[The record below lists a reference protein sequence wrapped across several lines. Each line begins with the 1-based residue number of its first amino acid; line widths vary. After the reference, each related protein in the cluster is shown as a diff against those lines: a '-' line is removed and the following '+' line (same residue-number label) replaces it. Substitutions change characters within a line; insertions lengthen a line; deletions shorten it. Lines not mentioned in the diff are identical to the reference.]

1 MRSALAAYCIGV
13 MLGSY
18 VIHLQASLLTNVCLA
33 VCCIGGQVRW
43 RRELKT
49 QPVKQ
54 RCLLLL
60 TGISVGLA
68 YHAAWGWQATAAR
81 LPQTLAGLDVVVT
94 GTVINLPQPGEVAAR
109 FLFRVKTGPE
119 PLRGARILLRDYDE
133 LAISGGQRWQF
144 TVRLQ
149 PPRGLANPGTFDYEA
164 WLLQQRIR
172 ATGYVRDPDTA
183 QRLGVNRLSLA
194 WWRQRV
200 ADRVARLAASD
211 PLLSMLLPALVLG
224 ERGQI
229 DGAMWDTL
237 TRTGTNHL
245 FVISGLHVGLV
256 ASWCYFL
263 ASQLLRLLPLPATAW
278 PVQKLA
284 AIAAI
289 AGAACYSLIAGFG
302 LPAQRALVMIVIF
315 MLGSLTGRSI
325 NIGLRLLLAL
335 TLVLTIN
342 PLAGGGP
349 GFWLS
354 FMAVAALLLFM
365 HRGESDWWQRHR
377 WQFWDTLIKP
387 QWVVFLAL
395 FMPLSLWMGQVS
407 LIAPLVNM
415 LAIPVLA
422 LVIVPLAMLAVITSL
437 LSVSVA
443 GLLLNLMGAVLDWT
457 VRALH
462 LMAFG
467 LGDFAEYLQFYPP
480 APNWFAL
487 VLAGMAVSLLLL
499 PLPLAW
505 RWLALPLGLTWLL
518 PGKAVYDRDTLALHV
533 LDVGQGLA
541 VVVQHRQQFLLY
553 DTGARLGEDFDMGT
567 AVVLPVLARLGVKEL
582 DWLIISHGDNDHAGG
597 YRAVAAALPARQLL
611 VGGTVDIGA
620 AAALPCQAGQR
631 WRWQG
636 AEIRVL
642 HPDRAYDATNNNS
655 CVVQL
660 RYGDYAVLLTGDI
673 TREVERQL
681 ARRYGAELRSVVMLA
696 PHHGSRTSS
705 SYPLLKAVAPDWVVF
720 SAASNNSFGH
730 PADEVVARYRGLG
743 IGTLNTAETGM
754 ISFRP
759 GAPPETFRARQRR
772 YWRWSQNAP

>member
-1 MRSALAAYCIGV
+1 MRSALAAYCVGV

-18 VIHLQASLLTNVCLA
+18 VIHLQASLLINACLA
-33 VCCIGGQVRW
+33 ACCLGGQLRW

-49 QPVKQ
+49 RPGKR

-60 TGISVGLA
+60 SAISLGLA

-81 LPQTLAGLDVVVT
+81 LPQALAGLDVVVT
-94 GTVINLPQPGEVAAR
+94 GTVISLPQPGEVASR
-109 FLFRVKTGPE
+109 FRFRVQAGPE
-119 PLRGARILLRDYDE
+119 PLRGVRILLRDYDG

-149 PPRGLANPGTFDYEA
+149 RPRGLANPGTFDYEA

-172 ATGYVRDPDTA
+172 ATGYIRDPDTA
-183 QRLGVNRLSLA
+183 QQLGVNRLSLA

-200 ADRVARLAASD
+200 ADRVARLAAGD
-211 PLLSMLLPALVLG
+211 PLLAMLLPALVLG
-224 ERGQI
+224 ERSQI
-229 DGAMWDTL
+229 DSAMWDTL

-289 AGAACYSLIAGFG
+289 AGAAGYSLIAGFG
-302 LPAQRALVMIVIF
+302 LPAQRALVMIVVF
-315 MLGSLTGRSI
+315 MFGNLTGRSI

-342 PLAGGGP
+342 PLAGSGP

-354 FMAVAALLLFM
+354 FMAVAGLLLFM
-365 HRGESDWWQRHR
+365 HSAEPEWWQQHR
-377 WQFWDTLIKP
+377 WQFWDTLFKP

-395 FMPLSLWMGQVS
+395 FLPLSLWMGQVS

-415 LAIPVLA
+415 FAIPVLA
-422 LVIVPLAMLAVITSL
+422 LVIVPLAMLAVISSSL
-437 LSVSVA
+437 SAVVA
-443 GLLLNLMGAVLDWT
+443 GLLLNLIGIVLGWT
-457 VRALH
+457 MHALQM
-462 LMAFG
+462 MAFG
-467 LGDFAEYLQFYPP
+467 LGDFAGYLQFYP
-480 APNWFAL
+480 AASSWFAVL
-487 VLAGMAVSLLLL
+487 LAGMAVSLLLL
-499 PLPLAW
+499 PLPLGW
-505 RWLALPLGLTWLL
+505 RWLALPLGLAWLL
-518 PGKAVYDRDTLALHV
+518 PGQAIDDRDTLVLHV

-541 VVVQHRQQFLLY
+541 VVVQHRQRFLLY
-553 DTGARLGEDFDMGT
+553 DTGARLGEDFDMGS
-567 AVVLPVLARLGVKEL
+567 AVVLPVLARLGAREL
-582 DWLIISHGDNDHAGG
+582 DWLFISHGDNDHAGG
-597 YRAVAAALPARQLL
+597 YRSVAAALSVRQLL
-611 VGGTVDIGA
+611 LGGTVDIGA

-642 HPDRAYDATNNNS
+642 HPDRAYDTTNNNS

-660 RYGDYAVLLTGDI
+660 RYGDYAVLMTGDI

-681 ARRYGAELRSVVMLA
+681 ARRYGVELRSAVMLA

-743 IGTLNTAETGM
+743 IDTLNTAKTGM